1 MEKLRNRK
9 PVRTGILFFALLS
22 CILAPFG
29 AFAQGSP
36 AGGLAAVPEAAPALQ
51 VVAPSVPVTAR
62 ESPANSVLD
71 SILANFQGIAT
82 LFAQKPSIALARI
95 ALILLGFALVYL
107 GKKGVLEPLLMIPM
121 GLGMA
126 TVNAGVMFFDPLM
139 LHNGMGT
146 LFLEAQAGAST
157 DMVKNAADL
166 MYVLQLDFLQPI
178 YTFMFSNGLIA
189 CLVFMGIGSLLDV
202 GFVLM
207 HPFISM
213 FLALAAE
220 LGTILT
226 LPIAMLFGF
235 SIKQAAAIAMVGG
248 ADGPMVLFTSL
259 KLAPELFVPIAV
271 VAYLY
276 LGLTYGGYPYLIKLM
291 VPKRIRGTP
300 MDMPQVASTITSGQK
315 LAFAVF
321 ICAFLSLL
329 FPVAAPLFFSL
340 FLGIAIRESGL
351 KSFQTLVSETILYGA
366 TLFLGLL
373 LGILCEA
380 STILSPQV
388 LPLLL
393 LGMLSLLLSG
403 IGGIL
408 GGYVV
413 YFATQGKWNPV
424 VGIAGVSCVPSTA
437 KVAQK
442 CVSAVN
448 PQAMIMPYALGANIS
463 GVITTAI
470 IAAVYVTTLGR

>member
-1 MEKLRNRK
+1 MPTTRIRKTRSFSALFIAGIFFFLVVSPLSATTASNVVDAVLR
-9 PVRTGILFFALLS
+9 
-22 CILAPFG
+22 
-29 AFAQGSP
+29 
-36 AGGLAAVPEAAPALQ
+36 
-51 VVAPSVPVTAR
+51 
-62 ESPANSVLD
+62 
-71 SILANFQGIAT
+71 NFQGVAT
-82 LFAQKPSIALARI
+82 LFAQSPSLAWSRI
-95 ALILLGFALVYL
+95 GLILLGFLLVFL

-139 LHNGMGT
+139 LHGGMGT
-146 LFLEAQAGAST
+146 LFVEPQAGASV

-202 GFVLM
+202 GFVML

-226 LPIAMLFGF
+226 VPIAHAFGF
-235 SIKQAAAIAMVGG
+235 TLQQSAAIAMVGG
-248 ADGPMVLFTSL
+248 ADGPMVLFTAL
-259 KLAPELFVPIAV
+259 KLAPELFVPITV

-291 VPKRIRGTP
+291 IPKRIRGIAMAEPLQTK
-300 MDMPQVASTITSGQK
+300 TITSGQK

-380 STILSPQV
+380 STILSPEV

-393 LGMLSLLLSG
+393 LGMLALLLSG

-408 GGYVV
+408 GGYVM
-413 YFATQGKWNPV
+413 YLITRGKYNPTI
-424 VGIAGVSCVPSTA
+424 GIAGVSCVPSTA

-442 CVSAVN
+442 CVAAVN
-448 PQAMIMPYALGANIS
+448 PQAMIMQYALGANIS

-470 IAAVYVTTLGR
+470 IAAVYVTAFAK